1 MPRRLCRSF
10 FYSCFTLIWT
20 LIYSSTYAAEV
31 AVPDVEQSQNGI
43 QFACTGIAEA
53 RDDPKWDQY
62 PLKVVFAS
70 KNGQFIGRV
79 RVTLQSEAGQPLVDV
94 FCLTPW
100 FVARLPE
107 GKYALSAVATNGV
120 EKTATITVSQANQ
133 KTQHLHF
140 PDGNY

>member
-1 MPRRLCRSF
+1 MPSKKQISF
-10 FYSCFTLIWT
+10 TIAAVAALVIQSNTFAH
-20 LIYSSTYAAEV
+20 AAEV
-31 AVPDVEQSQNGI
+31 AVPDVEMTQNGV

-53 RDDPKWDQY
+53 RDDPKWEGY

-79 RVTLQSEAGQPLVDV
+79 RVTLESDSGHPLVDV

-100 FVARLPE
+100 FVARVPQ
-107 GKYALSAVATNGV
+107 GDYQISAWATNGA
-120 EKTATITVSQANQ
+120 EKSTTISVPADKQ